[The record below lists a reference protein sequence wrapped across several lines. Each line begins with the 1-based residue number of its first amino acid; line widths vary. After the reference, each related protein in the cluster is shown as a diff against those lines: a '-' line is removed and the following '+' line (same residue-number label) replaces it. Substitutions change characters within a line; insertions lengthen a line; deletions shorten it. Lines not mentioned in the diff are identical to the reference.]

1 MTAAGIIYSIAR
13 DCSRG
18 QLKGCG
24 CRNSTHSGT
33 IYGNASFPVHCLD
46 NLVYAEKV
54 AAEFL
59 QSLEL
64 ESKDSTA
71 AINLHNFVVGKEV
84 SCYKGSIV
92 HTLKI
97 KQCIAVGLENF
108 KVDNLKLRVSI
119 GFSVRNLPNI
129 VQNIIF
135 PLHQKPT
142 HFYSS

>member
-1 MTAAGIIYSIAR
+1 MTAAGIIYNIAR

-18 QLKGCG
+18 QMKGCG

-92 HTLKI
+92 HICTLKI
-97 KQCIAVGLENF
+97 EQCIAVGLENF
-108 KVDNLKLRVSI
+108 
-119 GFSVRNLPNI
+119 
-129 VQNIIF
+129 
-135 PLHQKPT
+135 
-142 HFYSS
+142 

>member
-1 MTAAGIIYSIAR
+1 MLSNYNFVIYFKFVRKGRQLQTKETSFVSAMTAAGIIYSIAR

-33 IYGNASFPVHCLD
+33 VYGNASFPVHCLD

-84 SCYKGSIV
+84 SWYKWSLV
-92 HTLKI
+92 HTFKLKLY
-97 KQCIAVGLENF
+97 IAVGLDNF
-108 KVDNLKLRVSI
+108 KVDHLKS
-119 GFSVRNLPNI
+119 
-129 VQNIIF
+129 
-135 PLHQKPT
+135 
-142 HFYSS
+142 

>member
-92 HTLKI
+92 HTLVQYFLFI
-97 KQCIAVGLENF
+97 IDPMYAIV
-108 KVDNLKLRVSI
+108 KLGGNPFNQLTNQPFHHMNKNTPKHWLNI
-119 GFSVRNLPNI
+119 LFSCL
-129 VQNIIF
+129 
-135 PLHQKPT
+135 
-142 HFYSS
+142 SS